1 MTEYRVILLAGFATM
16 DAAPEAEAMPDI
28 DPLPDGET
36 APGALYAVEGDLVIQ
51 PGEGGRYLQCLVK
64 PKGPAAFLELWS
76 GEALIDRAD
85 LVSGWQNAAVDLTGL
100 NACSQAILR
109 VVDQQGQPAGGF
121 EFSRIWQS
129 AQWGRGQRR
138 RLKCYFPFSYTTV
151 FADQTIYPCCC
162 LAWIRPNMLA
172 GNAASDAMKDV
183 WNGPV
188 YQAMRQQFLAGD
200 YATSCRP
207 EVCPKLQ
214 SPPAKTHI
222 PADDGLLSEDI
233 IAAVNDGLTEL
244 SFGPAGMHHDI
255 DYGCNL
261 ECTMCRDTKILPER
275 AKIGAAVSTINE
287 VVVMGSL
294 EAVSFSGAGE
304 VLIMRDMV
312 KFIESDVLSAK
323 NIGISLTT
331 NATNFSEKMWSRI
344 RHNRFDNVF
353 MSIDGASSDVYD
365 RVRVG
370 SRWVDM
376 QPRIAFLGELRQRGL
391 IRHLQWNYTVQLANI
406 SDVGAAIT
414 MARELG
420 FDTIRLIP
428 HSGTLQ
434 RTQGNMFEDYD
445 QAALDA
451 LHAQIEAVGGL
462 DDPMVGHH
470 ELRMQDQQYR
480 TLASHLDM
488 AELLLD
494 RIWQDPQQAARHGYP
509 DWTKTVS
516 LVERAASLAADGR
529 IDDDAVT
536 DRNRAFLDRLA
547 SVVDNV
553 ERIEKTSGSALRQV
567 RARLF
572 PDARHINIRKALRR
586 LQAPAG

>member
-1 MTEYRVILLAGFATM
+1 MTEDQVILLAGFGTV
-16 DAAPEAEAMPDI
+16 DAAPEAGSLADMH
-28 DPLPDGET
+28 LVADGEP
-36 APGALYAVEGDLVIQ
+36 ASRSMYLVEGDLVIQ

-64 PKGPAAFLELWS
+64 PSGPAAFLELWS

-85 LVSGWQNAAVDLTGL
+85 LVPGWQNAAVDLTGVERDGRT
-100 NACSQAILR
+100 ILR
-109 VVDQQGQPAGGF
+109 VVDQEGRPSGGF
-121 EFSRIWQS
+121 ALSRIWQS
-129 AQWGRGQRR
+129 ARWDRGQRR
-138 RLKCYFPFSYTTV
+138 RLRCYFPFSFTAV
-151 FADQTIYPCCC
+151 LADQSIYPCCC
-162 LAWIRPNMLA
+162 LAWLKPNMRA

-188 YQAMRQQFLAGD
+188 YQAMREQFLAGD

-214 SPPAKTHI
+214 SPSAQTHI
-222 PADDGLLSEDI
+222 PADDGELSDDI

-287 VVVMGSL
+287 VIAMGSM

-312 KFIESDVLSAK
+312 KFMESDTLSAR

-331 NATNFSEKMWSRI
+331 NATNFTEKMWKRI
-344 RHNRFDNVF
+344 QHNRFDNVC
-353 MSIDGASSDVYD
+353 MSIDGASPEIYD

-370 SRWVDM
+370 SRWVDI
-376 QPRIAFLGELRQRGL
+376 QPRIEFLGDLRQRGL
-391 IRHLQWNYTVQLANI
+391 IQHLQWNYTVQLANI
-406 SDVGAAIT
+406 ADVGAAIT
-414 MARELG
+414 MARQLG

-428 HSGTLQ
+428 HSGMLL
-434 RTQGNMFEDYD
+434 RTHGNMFEDYNS
-445 QAALDA
+445 AALDA
-451 LHAQIEAVGGL
+451 LHDQIAGVGGF

-470 ELRMQDQQYR
+470 ELRMQDRQYR

-494 RIWQDPQQAARHGYP
+494 RIWQDPQQAARRAYP
-509 DWTKTVS
+509 DWTKALS
-516 LVERAASLAADGR
+516 LVERAASLAADR
-529 IDDDAVT
+529 QAESDVVT
-536 DRNRAFLDRLA
+536 DENRALLEKLA
-547 SVVDNV
+547 SVIDDV
-553 ERIEKTSGSALRQV
+553 EHDEKTSGNPLR
-567 RARLF
+567 RARAMLF
-572 PDARHINIRKALRR
+572 PNARHADIRKALRR
-586 LQAPAG
+586 LQSPIG